1 MEKVSKIIK
10 RIEEFAPLNT
20 MQKWDNSGWQ
30 INLGIEDT
38 NRILLALDVTQSTVD
53 EAINKKCD
61 LILSHHPIFFNSIKT
76 IESPFIIKA
85 IQNNIQVYSAHTN
98 LDIAQGGVSEYLAE
112 KCGFTDL
119 DTAFEFIKYK
129 QFDEEKNFSK
139 LVSTLKTIF
148 SLPSVRVVNSQRKTY
163 KSIAFCSGSGAE
175 YIQDLEKIG
184 IDVFITGDLKHHQA
198 LNATNMTI
206 VDLGHFHSERFV
218 VEIFENILKNEDVEV
233 IAAVE
238 KPAWELI

>member
-38 NRILLALDVTQSTVD
+38 NRILLALDVTPSTVD

-139 LVSTLKTIF
+139 LISTLKTIF

>member
-10 RIEEFAPLNT
+10 KIEEFAPLLT

-38 NRILLALDVTQSTVD
+38 HKIMLALDVTPATVD
-53 EAINKKCD
+53 EAIAKQCD
-61 LILSHHPIFFNSIKT
+61 LILSHHPIFFSPIKT
-76 IESPFIIKA
+76 IDSPFIIKA
-85 IQNNIQVYSAHTN
+85 VQNNIQVYSAHTN

-129 QFDEEKNFSK
+129 QFDKEMNFSK
-139 LVSTLKTIF
+139 LISTLKTIF
-148 SLPSVRVVNSQRKTY
+148 SLPSVRVVNSDRKTY

-175 YIQDLEKIG
+175 FIQDLEKIG
-184 IDVFITGDLKHHQA
+184 IDIFITGDLKHHQA
-198 LNATNMTI
+198 LNANKMTI
-206 VDLGHFHSERFV
+206 IDLGHFHSERFV
-218 VEIFENILKNEDVEV
+218 VEIFENILKEEDVEI

>member
-10 RIEEFAPLNT
+10 RIEEFAPIST
-20 MQKWDNSGWQ
+20 CQKWDNSGWQ

-38 NRILLALDVTQSTVD
+38 NKILLALDVTPSAVN
-53 EAINKKCD
+53 EAIEKKCD
-61 LILSHHPIFFNSIKT
+61 FILSHHPIFFNNIKA
-76 IESPFIIKA
+76 IDAPYIIKA
-85 IQNNIQVYSAHTN
+85 IKNDIQVYSAHTN

-112 KCGFTDL
+112 KCGFTEL

-129 QFDEEKNFSK
+129 QFDKEKNFSK
-139 LVSTLKTIF
+139 LISKLKTVF
-148 SLPSVRVVNSQRKTY
+148 SLPSVRVVNSRRKTY

-175 YIQDLEKIG
+175 FIPDLEKIG

-198 LNATNMTI
+198 LSANNMTI
-206 VDLGHFHSERFV
+206 IDLGHFHSERFV
-218 VEIFENILKNEDVEV
+218 VEIFQNILKNEDVEI
-233 IAAVE
+233 IAANE

>member
-1 MEKVSKIIK
+1 MEKVSKIIRK
-10 RIEEFAPLNT
+10 IEEFAPLST

-38 NRILLALDVTQSTVD
+38 NKIMLALDVTPSTVE
-53 EAINKKCD
+53 EAIKKKCD
-61 LILSHHPIFFNSIKT
+61 LILSHHPVFFAPIKT

-85 IQNNIQVYSAHTN
+85 VQNNIQIYSAHTN

-112 KCGFTDL
+112 KCGFTEL

-129 QFDEEKNFSK
+129 QFDKEMNFSK

-148 SLPSVRVVNSQRKTY
+148 SLPSVRVVNSDRKTY

-175 YIQDLEKIG
+175 FIQDLEKIG

-198 LNATNMTI
+198 LNANKMTI
-206 VDLGHFHSERFV
+206 IDLGHFHSERFV
-218 VEIFENILKNEDVEV
+218 VEIFENILKDEDVEI
-233 IAAVE
+233 IAAIE

>member
-1 MEKVSKIIK
+1 MEKVTKIIK

-38 NRILLALDVTQSTVD
+38 NRILLALDVTPSTVD

-139 LVSTLKTIF
+139 LISTLKTIF

>member
-10 RIEEFAPLNT
+10 KIEEFAPLET

-38 NRILLALDVTQSTVD
+38 NRILLALDVTNSTGD

-61 LILSHHPIFFNSIKT
+61 MIISHHPVFFNPIKE
-76 IESPFIIKA
+76 IDSPYIIKA

-129 QFDEEKNFSK
+129 KFNEEKNFSK
-139 LVSTLKTIF
+139 LAATLKTIL
-148 SLPSVRVVNSQRKTY
+148 SLPSIRVVNSHRKSY
-163 KSIAFCSGSGAE
+163 SSIAFCSGSGAE
-175 YIQDLEKIG
+175 YIQELEKIG

-198 LNATNMTI
+198 LSAKDMTI
-206 VDLGHFHSERFV
+206 IDLGHFQSERFV
-218 VEIFENILKNEDVEV
+218 VDIFKNMLKDEDVEV
-233 IAAVE
+233 IAATE

>member
-10 RIEEFAPLNT
+10 KIEEFAPLET

-38 NRILLALDVTQSTVD
+38 NRILLALDVTNSTVD

-61 LILSHHPIFFNSIKT
+61 MIISHHPVFFNPIKE
-76 IESPFIIKA
+76 IDSPYIIKA

-129 QFDEEKNFSK
+129 KFNEEKNFSK
-139 LVSTLKTIF
+139 LAATLKTIF
-148 SLPSVRVVNSQRKTY
+148 SLPSIRVVNSHRKSY
-163 KSIAFCSGSGAE
+163 SSIAFCSGSGAE
-175 YIQDLEKIG
+175 YIQELEKIG

-198 LNATNMTI
+198 LSAKDMTI
-206 VDLGHFHSERFV
+206 IDLGHFQSERFV
-218 VEIFENILKNEDVEV
+218 VDIFKNMLKNEDVEV
-233 IAAVE
+233 IAATE

>member
-38 NRILLALDVTQSTVD
+38 NRILLALDVTPSTVD

-139 LVSTLKTIF
+139 LISVGLTHVTI
-148 SLPSVRVVNSQRKTY
+148 
-163 KSIAFCSGSGAE
+163 
-175 YIQDLEKIG
+175 
-184 IDVFITGDLKHHQA
+184 
-198 LNATNMTI
+198 TI
-206 VDLGHFHSERFV
+206 LSNKKDINNNNL
-218 VEIFENILKNEDVEV
+218 
-233 IAAVE
+233 
-238 KPAWELI
+238 

>member
-10 RIEEFAPLNT
+10 KIEEFAPLET

-38 NRILLALDVTQSTVD
+38 NRILLALDVTNSTVD

-61 LILSHHPIFFNSIKT
+61 MIISHHPVFFNPIKE
-76 IESPFIIKA
+76 IDSPYIIKA

-129 QFDEEKNFSK
+129 KFNEEKNFSK
-139 LVSTLKTIF
+139 LAATLKTIF
-148 SLPSVRVVNSQRKTY
+148 SLPSIRVVNSHRKSPSFLAAQYRLRLSMTRTALP
-163 KSIAFCSGSGAE
+163 SLRAMVLGA
-175 YIQDLEKIG
+175 
-184 IDVFITGDLKHHQA
+184 TSCTSA
-198 LNATNMTI
+198 
-206 VDLGHFHSERFV
+206 
-218 VEIFENILKNEDVEV
+218 
-233 IAAVE
+233 
-238 KPAWELI
+238 